1 MVQVA
6 RKNRLCEI
14 HFPGS
19 EYMAHRAPFPA
30 RSTAQQSRA
39 SLGSLVWCAAL
50 FGPLLIACTPDT
62 PPATTG
68 PTKSVRTTSPPPQ
81 PPPQKTPAQSQHAT
95 TEAPSLFARQHLLRV
110 DITLPEEDWTALRM
124 QTRSMATALSLRPG
138 PTPFSYFR
146 GDITVNGTKL
156 SSVGIRKKGFIGS
169 LDNVRPSLKIKLNH
183 FDDGTRT
190 LEGMDRLTLNNN
202 RQDRSLASQ
211 YLSYHLFHQAG
222 VPAPRCNLAVVTV
235 NGENLGIY
243 SHVEAVRRP
252 FVDRHFGTTAGA
264 VFEGTLTDFFA
275 DRLER
280 FDNKG
285 NKKWSQTKGREIL
298 RQLCDALET
307 ETPETD
313 KQLDELIDVYEFLK
327 FWAVESLIGFW
338 DGYSGNQNNF
348 FVYLREDAKIR
359 FIPWGVDSAFSN
371 RRFGSRSNG
380 YQSVFAKGL
389 LANRFNRNPAIREMY
404 QLVLEIVL
412 DEAWDEETLYAE
424 LDQVA
429 LLANDHLHP
438 RQQGLREGLDEVRRF
453 IGNRRAEIEQE
464 TQDGA
469 VAVENRTRRPMHTI
483 AVAKL
488 AGSFQTYWNGTN
500 GEPVSQSNGTQVR
513 GLLEDGSFTIN
524 DISAIA
530 NMGRARRW
538 GRGGTQPTITLFG
551 VRSTDGEDITVTIT
565 VPPAL
570 FRSSPTLPVKVQGRF
585 SQGRQRRGWGS
596 GMLDGQITLRQA
608 GTTNGA
614 RVTGNFELDLYEMR
628 GRNW

>member
-1 MVQVA
+1 
-6 RKNRLCEI
+6 
-14 HFPGS
+14 
-19 EYMAHRAPFPA
+19 MAHRAPFPA

-570 FRSSPTLPVKVQGRF
+570 FRSSPTQPVKVQGRF

>member
-1 MVQVA
+1 
-6 RKNRLCEI
+6 
-14 HFPGS
+14 
-19 EYMAHRAPFPA
+19 MAHRAPFPA

-412 DEAWDEETLYAE
+412 DEAWDEEALYAE

-570 FRSSPTLPVKVQGRF
+570 FRSSPTQPVKVQGRF

>member
-1 MVQVA
+1 M
-6 RKNRLCEI
+6 
-14 HFPGS
+14 
-19 EYMAHRAPFPA
+19 
-30 RSTAQQSRA
+30 
-39 SLGSLVWCAAL
+39 
-50 FGPLLIACTPDT
+50 
-62 PPATTG
+62 
-68 PTKSVRTTSPPPQ
+68 
-81 PPPQKTPAQSQHAT
+81 
-95 TEAPSLFARQHLLRV
+95 
-110 DITLPEEDWTALRM
+110 
-124 QTRSMATALSLRPG
+124 
-138 PTPFSYFR
+138 
-146 GDITVNGTKL
+146 
-156 SSVGIRKKGFIGS
+156 
-169 LDNVRPSLKIKLNH
+169 
-183 FDDGTRT
+183 
-190 LEGMDRLTLNNN
+190 
-202 RQDRSLASQ
+202 
-211 YLSYHLFHQAG
+211 
-222 VPAPRCNLAVVTV
+222 
-235 NGENLGIY
+235 
-243 SHVEAVRRP
+243 
-252 FVDRHFGTTAGA
+252 
-264 VFEGTLTDFFA
+264 
-275 DRLER
+275 
-280 FDNKG
+280 
-285 NKKWSQTKGREIL
+285 
-298 RQLCDALET
+298 
-307 ETPETD
+307 
-313 KQLDELIDVYEFLK
+313 YEFLK

-348 FVYLREDAKIR
+348 FVYLREDSKIR

-371 RRFGSRSNG
+371 RRFGPRSNG
-380 YQSVFAKGL
+380 YHSVFAKGL
-389 LANRFNRNPAIREMY
+389 LANRLNRNPAIREMY

-412 DEAWDEETLYAE
+412 DEAWDEEALYAD

-429 LLANDHLHP
+429 LLASDHLHP

-500 GEPVSQSNGTQVR
+500 GEPVSQSNGTQVK

-551 VRSTDGEDITVTIT
+551 VRSTDGENITVTIT

-570 FRSSPTLPVKVQGRF
+570 FRSNPTQPVKVQGRF

-596 GMLDGQITLRQA
+596 GMLDGQIKLRQA

-614 RVTGNFELDLYEMR
+614 RVTGSFELDLYEMR

>member
-1 MVQVA
+1 
-6 RKNRLCEI
+6 
-14 HFPGS
+14 
-19 EYMAHRAPFPA
+19 MAHRAPFPA

-570 FRSSPTLPVKVQGRF
+570 FRSSPTQPVKVQGRF

-596 GMLDGQITLRQA
+596 GMLDGQITLGQA

>member
-1 MVQVA
+1 
-6 RKNRLCEI
+6 
-14 HFPGS
+14 
-19 EYMAHRAPFPA
+19 MAHRAQFEA
-30 RSTAQQSRA
+30 RSAAHRVRRSLETFLWRA
-39 SLGSLVWCAAL
+39 LWWRVSYVPL
-50 FGPLLIACTPDT
+50 FGLLLLGCTPDAA
-62 PPATTG
+62 PVI
-68 PTKSVRTTSPPPQ
+68 TKSTEPAQTSSPPP
-81 PPPQKTPAQSQHAT
+81 PHKPTPARPVT
-95 TEAPSLFARQHLLRV
+95 TEPSSIFARQHLLRV
-110 DITLPEEDWTALRM
+110 DITLSQQDWTALRM

-146 GDITVNGTKL
+146 GDVTVNGTKL
-156 SSVGIRKKGFIGS
+156 SDVGIRKKGFIGS

-211 YLSYHLFHQAG
+211 YLSYHLFNQAG

-235 NGENLGIY
+235 NGQNLGIY
-243 SHVEAVRRP
+243 SHVEAVRKP
-252 FVDRHFGTTAGA
+252 FVERHFGTTSGA

-285 NKKWSQTKGREIL
+285 NKQWSQTKGRDML
-298 RQLCDALET
+298 RQLCSALET
-307 ETPETD
+307 ENPKTD
-313 KQLDELIDVYEFLK
+313 KQLDDLVDVYEFLK

-371 RRFGSRSNG
+371 RRFGFRGNG
-380 YQSVFAKGL
+380 YRSVFAKGL
-389 LANRFNRNPAIREMY
+389 LANRLNRNPAIREMY

-412 DEAWDEETLYAE
+412 DEAWDEEALYAE

-453 IGNRRAEIEQE
+453 IRNRRAEIEQE

-469 VAVENRTRRPMHTI
+469 VAVENRTGRPMHTV

-488 AGSFQTYWNGTN
+488 AGSFQTYWNGAN

-538 GRGGTQPTITLFG
+538 GRGGTQPTITLMG
-551 VRSTDGEDITVTIT
+551 VRSTDSENITVTIT

-570 FRSSPTLPVKVQGRF
+570 FRASSTQPVKVQGRF

-596 GMLDGQITLRQA
+596 GMLDGQITLGQA

-614 RVTGNFELDLYEMR
+614 RVTGTFELDLYEMR

>member
-1 MVQVA
+1 
-6 RKNRLCEI
+6 
-14 HFPGS
+14 
-19 EYMAHRAPFPA
+19 MAHRAPFPA

-412 DEAWDEETLYAE
+412 DEAWDEEALYAE

-429 LLANDHLHP
+429 LLASDHLHP

-570 FRSSPTLPVKVQGRF
+570 FRSSPTQPVKVQGRF

>member
-1 MVQVA
+1 
-6 RKNRLCEI
+6 
-14 HFPGS
+14 
-19 EYMAHRAPFPA
+19 MAHRAPFPA

-404 QLVLEIVL
+404 QLVLEVVL

-570 FRSSPTLPVKVQGRF
+570 FRSSPTQPAKVQGRF

>member
-1 MVQVA
+1 
-6 RKNRLCEI
+6 
-14 HFPGS
+14 
-19 EYMAHRAPFPA
+19 MAHRAQFDA
-30 RSTAQQSRA
+30 RIITPPEQG
-39 SLGSLVWCAAL
+39 SLGTLVWRAWCAPL
-50 FGPLLIACTPDT
+50 FGILLVACAPDT
-62 PPATTG
+62 PPATTD
-68 PTKSVRTTSPPPQ
+68 PTEPAQTTSTPLRSPPKQVRQQ
-81 PPPQKTPAQSQHAT
+81 PGT
-95 TEAPSLFARQHLLRV
+95 TEPSSLFARQHLLRV
-110 DITLPEEDWTALRM
+110 DITLAEEDWTALRM
-124 QTRSMATALSLRPG
+124 QTRSMATALSLQPG

-146 GDITVNGTKL
+146 GDVTINGTKL
-156 SSVGIRKKGFIGS
+156 PAVGIRKKGFIGS

-211 YLSYHLFHQAG
+211 YLSYHLFNQAG
-222 VPAPRCNLAVVTV
+222 VPAPRCNLAVVSV

-243 SHVEAVRRP
+243 SHVEAVRKP
-252 FVDRHFGTTAGA
+252 FVERHFGTTAGA

-285 NKKWSQTKGREIL
+285 NKQWSQTKGREIL

-307 ETPETD
+307 ENSATD
-313 KQLDELIDVYEFLK
+313 KQLDELVDVYAFLK

-348 FVYLREDAKIR
+348 FVYLREEAKIC
-359 FIPWGVDSAFSN
+359 FIPWGVDAAFSN
-371 RRFGSRSNG
+371 RRFGSRGNG
-380 YQSVFAKGL
+380 HQSVFAKGL
-389 LANRFNRNPAIREMY
+389 LANRLNRNPAIREMY

-412 DEAWDEETLYAE
+412 DEAWNEAALYTD

-429 LLANDHLHP
+429 LLASDHLHP

-464 TQDGA
+464 TRDGP

-488 AGSFQTYWNGTN
+488 AGSFQTYWNGAN
-500 GEPVSQSNGTQVR
+500 GEPVSQSNGAQVR
-513 GLLEDGSFTIN
+513 SILEDGSFAIN

-551 VRSTDGEDITVTIT
+551 VRSTDRENITVTIT

-570 FRSSPTLPVKVQGRF
+570 FRANPTQAVKVQGRF
-585 SQGRQRRGWGS
+585 SQGQQRRGWGS

-614 RVTGNFELDLYEMR
+614 QVTGDFELDLYEMR

>member
-1 MVQVA
+1 
-6 RKNRLCEI
+6 
-14 HFPGS
+14 
-19 EYMAHRAPFPA
+19 MAHPAQFAA
-30 RSTAQQSRA
+30 RSAAQWSRG
-39 SLGSLVWCAAL
+39 SLGCLVWRAWCTPL
-50 FGPLLIACTPDT
+50 FGLLLLACTPDT

-68 PTKSVRTTSPPPQ
+68 PTRSVRTTSPPPQ
-81 PPPQKTPAQSQHAT
+81 PSPQKTPTQSQPAT

-124 QTRSMATALSLRPG
+124 QTRSMATALSLQPG

-412 DEAWDEETLYAE
+412 DEAWDEEALYAD

-429 LLANDHLHP
+429 LLASDHLHP
-438 RQQGLREGLDEVRRF
+438 RQQGLRDGLDEVRRF

-500 GEPVSQSNGTQVR
+500 GEPVSQSNGTQVK

-570 FRSSPTLPVKVQGRF
+570 FRSSPTQPVKVQGRF

-596 GMLDGQITLRQA
+596 GMLDGQIKLRQA

-614 RVTGNFELDLYEMR
+614 RVTGSFELDLYEMR

>member
-1 MVQVA
+1 
-6 RKNRLCEI
+6 
-14 HFPGS
+14 
-19 EYMAHRAPFPA
+19 MAHRAPFPA

-404 QLVLEIVL
+404 QLVLEVVL

-570 FRSSPTLPVKVQGRF
+570 FRSSPTQPAKVQGRF

-596 GMLDGQITLRQA
+596 GMLDGQITLGQA

>member
-1 MVQVA
+1 
-6 RKNRLCEI
+6 
-14 HFPGS
+14 
-19 EYMAHRAPFPA
+19 MAHRAPFPA

-68 PTKSVRTTSPPPQ
+68 PPKSVRTTSPPPQ

-570 FRSSPTLPVKVQGRF
+570 FRSSPTQPVKVQGRF

>member
-1 MVQVA
+1 
-6 RKNRLCEI
+6 
-14 HFPGS
+14 
-19 EYMAHRAPFPA
+19 MAHPAQFAA
-30 RSTAQQSRA
+30 RSAAQWSRG
-39 SLGSLVWCAAL
+39 SLGCLVWRAWCTPL
-50 FGPLLIACTPDT
+50 FGLLLLACTPDT

-68 PTKSVRTTSPPPQ
+68 PTRSVRTTSPPPQ
-81 PPPQKTPAQSQHAT
+81 PSPQKTPTQSQPAT

-146 GDITVNGTKL
+146 GDVTVNGTKL

-243 SHVEAVRRP
+243 SHVEAVRTP

-371 RRFGSRSNG
+371 RRFGPRSNG
-380 YQSVFAKGL
+380 YHSVFAKGL
-389 LANRFNRNPAIREMY
+389 LANRLNRNPAIREMY

-412 DEAWDEETLYAE
+412 DEAWDEEALYAD

-429 LLANDHLHP
+429 LLASDHLHP

-500 GEPVSQSNGTQVR
+500 GEPVSQSNGTQVK

-551 VRSTDGEDITVTIT
+551 VRSTDGENITVTIT

-570 FRSSPTLPVKVQGRF
+570 FRSNPTQPVKVQGRF

-596 GMLDGQITLRQA
+596 GMLDGQIKLRQA

-614 RVTGNFELDLYEMR
+614 RVTGSFELDLYEMR

>member
-1 MVQVA
+1 
-6 RKNRLCEI
+6 
-14 HFPGS
+14 
-19 EYMAHRAPFPA
+19 MAHRAPFPA

-412 DEAWDEETLYAE
+412 DEVWDEEALYAE

-570 FRSSPTLPVKVQGRF
+570 FRSSPTQPVKVQGRF

-596 GMLDGQITLRQA
+596 GMLDGQITLGQA

>member
-1 MVQVA
+1 
-6 RKNRLCEI
+6 
-14 HFPGS
+14 
-19 EYMAHRAPFPA
+19 MAHRAPFPA

-50 FGPLLIACTPDT
+50 FGPLLIACTPAT

-68 PTKSVRTTSPPPQ
+68 PTKSVRPTSPPPQ

-243 SHVEAVRRP
+243 SHVEAVRTP

-412 DEAWDEETLYAE
+412 DEAWDEEALYAE

-429 LLANDHLHP
+429 LLASDHLHP

-570 FRSSPTLPVKVQGRF
+570 FRSSPTQPVKVQGRF

-614 RVTGNFELDLYEMR
+614 RVTGNFKLDLYEMR

>member
-1 MVQVA
+1 
-6 RKNRLCEI
+6 
-14 HFPGS
+14 
-19 EYMAHRAPFPA
+19 MAHRAPFPA
-30 RSTAQQSRA
+30 RSTAQQSRS

-412 DEAWDEETLYAE
+412 DEAWDEEALYAE

-500 GEPVSQSNGTQVR
+500 GEPVSQSNGTQVK

-538 GRGGTQPTITLFG
+538 GRGGTQPTVTLFG
-551 VRSTDGEDITVTIT
+551 VRSTDGENVTVTIT

-570 FRSSPTLPVKVQGRF
+570 FRSNPTQPVKVQGRF

-628 GRNW
+628 GRKW

>member
-1 MVQVA
+1 
-6 RKNRLCEI
+6 
-14 HFPGS
+14 
-19 EYMAHRAPFPA
+19 MAHRAQFAA
-30 RSTAQQSRA
+30 RSAAQRA
-39 SLGSLVWCAAL
+39 RGSLGCLVWRAWCAPL
-50 FGPLLIACTPDT
+50 FGLLLLACTPDT
-62 PPATTG
+62 PPATTA
-68 PTKSVRTTSPPPQ
+68 PTRSARTTSPPPQ
-81 PPPQKTPAQSQHAT
+81 PPPQQNPTQSPPAT

-146 GDITVNGTKL
+146 GDVTVNGTKL

-243 SHVEAVRRP
+243 SHVEAVRTP

-371 RRFGSRSNG
+371 RRFGPRSNG
-380 YQSVFAKGL
+380 YHSVFAKGL
-389 LANRFNRNPAIREMY
+389 LANRLNRNPAIREMY

-412 DEAWDEETLYAE
+412 DEAWDEEALYAE

-429 LLANDHLHP
+429 LLASDHLHP

-500 GEPVSQSNGTQVR
+500 GEPVSQSNGTQAK

-551 VRSTDGEDITVTIT
+551 VRSTDGENITVTIT

-570 FRSSPTLPVKVQGRF
+570 FRSNPTQPVKVQGRF

-596 GMLDGQITLRQA
+596 GMLDGQIKLRQA

-614 RVTGNFELDLYEMR
+614 RVTGSFELDLYEMR

>member
-1 MVQVA
+1 
-6 RKNRLCEI
+6 
-14 HFPGS
+14 
-19 EYMAHRAPFPA
+19 MAHRAPFPA
-30 RSTAQQSRA
+30 RSTAQQSRS

-412 DEAWDEETLYAE
+412 DEAWDEEALYAE

-570 FRSSPTLPVKVQGRF
+570 FRSSPTQPVKVQGRF

>member
-1 MVQVA
+1 
-6 RKNRLCEI
+6 
-14 HFPGS
+14 
-19 EYMAHRAPFPA
+19 MAHRAPFPA

-412 DEAWDEETLYAE
+412 DEAWDEEALYAE

-570 FRSSPTLPVKVQGRF
+570 FRSSPTQPVKVQGRF

-614 RVTGNFELDLYEMR
+614 RVTGNFKLDLYEMR

>member
-1 MVQVA
+1 
-6 RKNRLCEI
+6 
-14 HFPGS
+14 
-19 EYMAHRAPFPA
+19 MAHRAPFPA

-243 SHVEAVRRP
+243 SHVEAVRTP

-371 RRFGSRSNG
+371 RRFGPRSNG
-380 YQSVFAKGL
+380 YHSVFAKGL
-389 LANRFNRNPAIREMY
+389 LANRLNRNPAIREMY

-412 DEAWDEETLYAE
+412 DEAWDEEALYAE

-488 AGSFQTYWNGTN
+488 AGSFQTYWNVTN
-500 GEPVSQSNGTQVR
+500 GEPVSQSNGTQVK

-570 FRSSPTLPVKVQGRF
+570 FRSSPTQPVKVQGRF

>member
-1 MVQVA
+1 
-6 RKNRLCEI
+6 
-14 HFPGS
+14 
-19 EYMAHRAPFPA
+19 MAHRAPFPA

-124 QTRSMATALSLRPG
+124 QTRSMATALSLQPG

-389 LANRFNRNPAIREMY
+389 LANRLNRNPAIREMY

-570 FRSSPTLPVKVQGRF
+570 FRSSPTQPVKVQGRF